1 MKAHS
6 WEYVI
11 VSDLLK
17 KFANCVCVCV
27 CVCSGSGMF

>member
-6 WEYVI
+6 WEYAT

>member
-27 CVCSGSGMF
+27 CAVAVGCFK

>member
-17 KFANCVCVCV
+17 KFTNCVCVCV